1 MTCGKSQGKH
11 LKAIGV
17 GMVITLM
24 LTGTIAYLARPV
36 LLLGWGR
43 LMNGITDVHLALLTA
58 VCNIAA
64 GMGFALVLNAQGSR
78 YRRSAVTAF
87 LVALVFGCLWAA
99 NTRTSSAEV
108 GVWLFAMW
116 LVAAVVTLA
125 LFAAVRRRAAVL
137 LSVQLP
143 WLFLA
148 AVSIA

>member
-1 MTCGKSQGKH
+1 MR
-11 LKAIGV
+11 IGV
-17 GMVITLM
+17 VITLM

-43 LMNGITDVHLALLTA
+43 LMNGVTDVHLALLTA

-64 GMGFALVLNAQGSR
+64 GVGFALVLNAQGSR

-99 NTRTSSAEV
+99 STQTSSAEE

-116 LVAAVVTLA
+116 MLATVATLA
-125 LFAAVRRRAAVL
+125 LFAAVRLRAAVL
-137 LSVQLP
+137 LSFQIP
-143 WLFLA
+143 WLVVA
-148 AVSIA
+148 AVSTA